1 MNGDFEKSGTY
12 PFATQP
18 AAGYG
23 HDNPTGEYVITK
35 VSVLDKA
42 VLVGEDGRS
51 YTLVDT
57 DLATKFPGA
66 VEATR
71 AIASLL

>member
-12 PFATQP
+12 PFATVP

-23 HDNPTGEYVITK
+23 NPNPTGEYVITNINRHGEALE
-35 VSVLDKA
+35 VHGFDFHYVAFDK
-42 VLVGEDGRS
+42 GTRFKD
-51 YTLVDT
+51 
-57 DLATKFPGA
+57 A

-71 AIASLL
+71 AIGQIKQ

>member
-12 PFATQP
+12 PYSTVP

-23 HDNPTGEYVITK
+23 KPNPTGEYVITNVQRRGEALEIDNFGHRY
-35 VSVLDKA
+35 VSFFNGTRFKD
-42 VLVGEDGRS
+42 
-51 YTLVDT
+51 
-57 DLATKFPGA
+57 A

-71 AIASLL
+71 AIEDI

>member
-12 PFATQP
+12 PFATVP

-23 HDNPTGEYVITK
+23 NPNPTGEYVITNINRHGEALQ
-35 VSVLDKA
+35 VDDFCHRYVAFDK
-42 VLVGEDGRS
+42 GTRFKD
-51 YTLVDT
+51 
-57 DLATKFPGA
+57 A

-71 AIASLL
+71 AIGQIKQ